1 MVAVSDS
8 DSQLRLIDAA
18 FGNVCSAI
26 CDLSMQV
33 RTQAAELLGGMA
45 KVSCEFLHQTLDK
58 KLMSNMRVS
67 LFSLKVKT
75 EKITKLNFRERK
87 VFTRETWIILQVVNG
102 QVVKNG
108 LMTHQKN
115 K

>member
-33 RTQAAELLGGMA
+33 RTQAAELLGGMV

-67 LFSLKVKT
+67 S
-75 EKITKLNFRERK
+75 
-87 VFTRETWIILQVVNG
+87 VFTFKYFFLF
-102 QVVKNG
+102 
-108 LMTHQKN
+108 
-115 K
+115 